1 MRNSPAQVLHYA
13 FSNYWGW
20 AAVIVL
26 ALLLWLPR
34 LSDPIDLRW
43 DGAFIIFSG
52 HRWPVA
58 MATASQT
65 NQDRLSLCNI
75 LRCSRLLLDRYSGNP
90 LLTAVAILLRRG
102 FRKAEVQKLQLQSR
116 GMEFALEMIINA
128 TVHRLRITEV
138 PTTHSPDRGD
148 RAPHLRRHADAWRG
162 MRLYLL
168 MSPRWFFGIPRL
180 VLLIFCTVVS
190 IGLLP
195 GPVSIGSVTFD
206 YRALLYSTAALLM
219 VYQCMLLSAFAKLLA
234 DETGLHPRQTPLRFL
249 TKRRTVERLVI
260 LDLVL
265 ICLGIVVG
273 LIATRQ
279 WELVPFGCLQP
290 DLTIRLVTCSV
301 LFLLLGGQTTLAGFY
316 FGLLNLIAERGI
328 QRGKL
333 VSERVESTRVTANP

>member
-1 MRNSPAQVLHYA
+1 
-13 FSNYWGW
+13 
-20 AAVIVL
+20 
-26 ALLLWLPR
+26 
-34 LSDPIDLRW
+34 
-43 DGAFIIFSG
+43 
-52 HRWPVA
+52 
-58 MATASQT
+58 MATASQA

-249 TKRRTVERLVI
+249 TKRRTVERLVV

-265 ICLGIVVG
+265 ICLGIVLG
-273 LIATRQ
+273 LIAMGQ